1 MRLKALT
8 VLALLAFAAT
18 AHADTDWTIT
28 YNILAQS
35 SAAPTP
41 VFSDG
46 TLLSSGALA
55 DNMEFSFVADNST
68 QSPILPEAIQ
78 DFSVAGT
85 ETIYF
90 CDGCNI
96 PVDLTGQGHIPQTPG
111 SAVFYAPADGT
122 IGAPSFYEYD
132 SAFAAIPD
140 YYTFGTL
147 TFVDPPPVDSPEPAT
162 YSLLGAGLIGLA
174 LLKRKRRMAA

>member
-1 MRLKALT
+1 MKLKALAA
-8 VLALLAFAAT
+8 LAVLAFAAT

-28 YNILAQS
+28 YSVLAQS

-41 VFSDG
+41 IFSDG
-46 TLLSSGALA
+46 TLLSGGALA
-55 DNMEFSFVADNST
+55 DNMEFTFVADTST
-68 QSPILPEAIQ
+68 ESPTLPEAIE
-78 DFSVAGT
+78 DFSVADT
-85 ETIYF
+85 QTIYF

-96 PVDLTGQGHIPQTPG
+96 PADLSGQGHIAQTPG

-132 SAFAAIPD
+132 SAFEAIPD

-147 TFVDPPPVDSPEPAT
+147 TFADPPPVDSPEPAT
-162 YSLLGAGLIGLA
+162 YSLLGIGLIGLA
-174 LLKRKRRMAA
+174 VLKRRLAA